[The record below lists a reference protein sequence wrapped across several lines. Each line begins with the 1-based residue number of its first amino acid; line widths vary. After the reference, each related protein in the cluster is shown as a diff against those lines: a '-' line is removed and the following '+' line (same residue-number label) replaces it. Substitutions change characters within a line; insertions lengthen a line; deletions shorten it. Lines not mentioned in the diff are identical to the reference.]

1 MFGIFR
7 GRKKEDREYYCLL
20 KKIFGLRP
28 NNIELYKLALL
39 HRSASQ
45 YLHDGTPINNERLE
59 FLGDAVIESVVSD
72 YLFVAFPHENEGFLT
87 QMRSRL
93 VNRAALNELC
103 REIGL
108 SDHICSNAS
117 GGVMKNINGDAFE
130 AMVGAMYLD
139 KGYDYTNRT
148 LIRLISNNITL
159 DEVRAAETDFKSRLI
174 EWCQKRKHHI
184 RFTSRFENSAGKN
197 GQVFRSAALIDGAEV
212 GYGLGASKKEAEQH
226 AAYSVLQALDDNMGD
241 MILEPE
247 WEEIAGFGQGLIAAK
262 QNGRWGFVDISGT
275 IVIPFMYDDA
285 LPFMEDY
292 AVVTQG
298 SNAFY
303 IDMDGDVV
311 SPLYEEAHP
320 FAGARALV
328 KQNGK
333 FGYIDPSFQT
343 VVRCVYDNAF
353 TFEEGVAV
361 VVLDGQY
368 QCIDEDGNELT
379 QPMDDLFFNEGGYIL
394 MLDGGYWGLYDLQAE
409 GYIIAPQYDNMRY
422 LAYGLLPV
430 YLEGEGWMFV
440 DLENNVIPNG
450 VYDDVLPF
458 SEGVAAVEKDELAGL
473 IDEEGHI
480 VAALEWDNIR
490 PCSYGMAMV
499 ERDGL
504 YGYLKV
510 TKN

>member
-174 EWCQKRKHHI
+174 EWCQKSRHSI
-184 RFTSRFENSAGKN
+184 NFVTSFGEGSTS
-197 GQVFRSAALIDGAEV
+197 QHPVFRSAAMIDGLEV
-212 GYGLGASKKEAEQH
+212 GYGIGSSKKEAEQH
-226 AAYSVLQALDDNMGD
+226 AAFSVSQALDDDTGD
-241 MILEPE
+241 TILEMIDKSLDETDTPKRRVPRRRK
-247 WEEIAGFGQGLIAAK
+247 AAK
-262 QNGRWGFVDISGT
+262 S
-275 IVIPFMYDDA
+275 
-285 LPFMEDY
+285 
-292 AVVTQG
+292 
-298 SNAFY
+298 
-303 IDMDGDVV
+303 
-311 SPLYEEAHP
+311 
-320 FAGARALV
+320 
-328 KQNGK
+328 
-333 FGYIDPSFQT
+333 
-343 VVRCVYDNAF
+343 
-353 TFEEGVAV
+353 
-361 VVLDGQY
+361 
-368 QCIDEDGNELT
+368 DED
-379 QPMDDLFFNEGGYIL
+379 
-394 MLDGGYWGLYDLQAE
+394 
-409 GYIIAPQYDNMRY
+409 
-422 LAYGLLPV
+422 
-430 YLEGEGWMFV
+430 
-440 DLENNVIPNG
+440 
-450 VYDDVLPF
+450 
-458 SEGVAAVEKDELAGL
+458 
-473 IDEEGHI
+473 
-480 VAALEWDNIR
+480 
-490 PCSYGMAMV
+490 
-499 ERDGL
+499 
-504 YGYLKV
+504 
-510 TKN
+510 